1 MLFVNGEQREKEDKI
16 YIYIDL
22 WKMRVQ
28 AGNIPFK
35 ADISITC
42 IISCALKEM

>member
-1 MLFVNGEQREKEDKI
+1 MLFVNGEQRGKEDK
-16 YIYIDL
+16 IYIDL